1 MESDKTKTEVG
12 ASLLET
18 LTSALYADPI
28 VVFREYVQNSVDSFV
43 LVRNAGRDFKV
54 SITINLE
61 PSNLRTSSIIIDDNG
76 AGIPREKFE
85 STMYSLGNSGKKGEV
100 GQIGFRGIGRLAGL
114 AFSDR
119 VVFFNKKYGQRF
131 ELDGKQYRAI
141 LNSYEGRRK
150 LLDDVMQTISQ
161 YDATATGEE
170 GEGFRVEL
178 HGISEELLDL
188 IIGRSRNLRSANATS
203 NGTISREFIDAL
215 RMMLPLPYPE
225 NFDKRNVI
233 EKEYE
238 RLLSKKLSESEFTIL
253 LNGERLYKNVSN
265 IDDRAFVI
273 IPVKIYPS
281 IDDAP
286 EVIGLLWVSF
296 SFVLRSVGR
305 NFGVAVRSRN
315 MLVQGGPV
323 FASEAAQGHRAM
335 TTYGQYLASVKAIT
349 GELLLNTTLLSD
361 NSRRDWFKLD
371 THAFQLREQ
380 ICAVMNSIHQY
391 RYAISRY
398 VNSDD
403 KDEELKQKVFD
414 AYSRIL
420 KSGQEANDLSKV
432 KGFLAGVD
440 EDEKARVVD
449 ERSDVVDIRGYSK
462 TQKAF
467 YKKIMDYL
475 YEYCD
480 QGSDQL
486 GLTHYYALKSYVVK
500 RLNEEC

>member
-1 MESDKTKTEVG
+1 MNESDNAKIEAG

-43 LVRNAGRDFKV
+43 LMENVSRDLVV
-54 SITINLE
+54 SIEVNLAT
-61 PSNLRTSSIIIDDNG
+61 RSIKIDDNG
-76 AGIPREKFE
+76 AGIPSEKFL
-85 STMYSLGNSGKKGEV
+85 SIMSSLGKSEKKGEN

-114 AFSDR
+114 AFCER
-119 VVFFNKKYGQRF
+119 VVFLNKKYGQRF
-131 ELDGKQYRAI
+131 ELDGSRYRKV
-141 LNSYEGRRK
+141 LNSYVGRRQP
-150 LLDDVMQTISQ
+150 LDNVMQIISTSNT
-161 YDATATGEE
+161 DITTGE
-170 GEGFRVEL
+170 GEGFRVEMCGVTDEL
-178 HGISEELLDL
+178 INLIVGHSRKQRNTDTTSNDVMSEE
-188 IIGRSRNLRSANATS
+188 
-203 NGTISREFIDAL
+203 FVDAL

-225 NFDKRNVI
+225 SFDKRVVI
-233 EKEYE
+233 EEEYGKLFS
-238 RLLSKKLSESEFTIL
+238 RALSESEFKIL
-253 LNGERLYKNVSN
+253 LNGQQLYKNVSN
-265 IDDRAFVI
+265 IADRAFVI
-273 IPVKIYPS
+273 IPLKINPNADE
-281 IDDAP
+281 IP
-286 EVIGLLWVSF
+286 VVIGLLWLSF

-323 FASEAAQGHRAM
+323 FASEAAQGNCAI
-335 TTYGQYLASVKAIT
+335 TTYGQYLASAKAIT

-371 THAFQLREQ
+371 TSAFQLREQ

-403 KDEELKQKVFD
+403 KDDDLKQKVFD
-414 AYSRIL
+414 TYSQIL
-420 KSGQEANDLSKV
+420 KSGQDTTDLLQV
-432 KGFLAGVD
+432 KGFLASVD
-440 EDEKARVVD
+440 EAEKTRVID
-449 ERSDVVDIRGYSK
+449 DKSDMVDIRGYSK
-462 TQKAF
+462 AQKAF

-480 QGSDQL
+480 KGSDQL

-500 RLNEEC
+500 RLNEDC